1 MNKTQKYSDRAGTD
15 GRVLRAKATTNDT
28 MSMPRTAFR
37 ITVLAFV
44 FAVGVIVFASSAS
57 AGGAPPAP
65 DATPGTL
72 NVSLTDGAGT
82 ANATWAINENSE
94 TVNLTDGTVTDASVA
109 NLPNFP
115 ANTTKAIEF
124 AVSNATATNDTVV
137 VGDGTFNGTV
147 NVTNDATTL
156 IDNSA
161 NTTAINGSGNNEAI
175 FVNAVGLSITGFNN
189 ITNPVGVFNRN
200 GFNVSTGASN
210 VDLTDNTITKT
221 IGDGVFADSV
231 TDLTV
236 TNSTITDAS
245 GGGIQSESSD
255 IVVTGTTIRR
265 VSFPGGIRVL
275 DGSAR
280 VEDTLVNDSNQGAT
294 FATQGVVTRNVT
306 TTHNTNGGLG
316 ARRSNQIHTNVT
328 STNNG
333 QEGVLVSVATT
344 ITNVTIQGEGT
355 MIRDNE
361 QDGVEVTGG
370 GTVEATVRN
379 ATVRDNAL
387 WDLSVNNGQTLTAEN
402 VDIGSSTSSNTEV
415 SIASSEDFQL
425 KSVSSPPAD
434 PSGEQNIGRYVD
446 ATNTSASGFLN
457 ITFKYEDSDV
467 SGVNNTT
474 LDVWKNNG
482 TWTELGTGPGT
493 DAAANEIQFN
503 VTNVGSVFAP
513 LANTGVS
520 GAPGAGG
527 ECVDPRDLSR
537 GQEGQEC
544 PTDRGISRGGSRD
557 ELDRNT
563 GRNSDT
569 SRRDRGRRDRG
580 RSR

>member
-1 MNKTQKYSDRAGTD
+1 MITENR
-15 GRVLRAKATTNDT
+15 TTT
-28 MSMPRTAFR
+28 VSRTTFR
-37 ITVLAFV
+37 ITVLALMFTV
-44 FAVGVIVFASSAS
+44 LVMSAASAS
-57 AGGAPPAP
+57 AGGAPNAP

-72 NVSLTDGAGT
+72 NASLTDSAGT

-94 TVNLTDGTVTDASVA
+94 TVNLTDGTVTDAPVA

-115 ANTTKAIEF
+115 ADTTKAIEF

-161 NTTAINGSGNNEAI
+161 NTTTINGSGNNEAI

-221 IGDGVFADSV
+221 VGDGVFADSV

-245 GGGIQSESSD
+245 GGGIQSKSSD

-355 MIRDNE
+355 MIRDNK
-361 QDGVEVTGG
+361 QDGVEVTGL

-387 WDLSVNNGQTLTAEN
+387 WDLSVNNGQMLTTEN
-402 VDIGSSTSSNTEV
+402 VDIGSSTSPNTEV
-415 SIASSEDFQL
+415 SIKASENFQL
-425 KSVSSPPAD
+425 RSEPSPPGD
-434 PSGEQNIGRYVD
+434 PNGEQNIGRFVE
-446 ATNTSASGFLN
+446 ATNTSATGSFLN
-457 ITFKYEDSDV
+457 LTFHYTDGDV
-467 SGVNNTT
+467 SSVNESD
-474 LDVWKNNG
+474 LDVWRNDG
-482 TWTELGTGPGT
+482 TTWTELGTGPGT
-493 DAAANEIQFN
+493 DEGANEVQYNISQSEFS
-503 VTNVGSVFAP
+503 SVFAP

-527 ECVDPRDLSR
+527 ECVDRRDISR

-544 PTDRGISRGGSRD
+544 PTDRGISRGGSRG
-557 ELDRNT
+557 ELDRSS

-569 SRRDRGRRDRG
+569 ARRDRGRRDRG